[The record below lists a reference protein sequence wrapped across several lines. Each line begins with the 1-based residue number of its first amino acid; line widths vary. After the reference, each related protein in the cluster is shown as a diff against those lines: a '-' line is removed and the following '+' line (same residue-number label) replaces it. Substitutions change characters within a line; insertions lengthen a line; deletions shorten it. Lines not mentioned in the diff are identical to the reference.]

1 MLWQMN
7 RRHVV
12 RIEGSHRTARRGE
25 ARAFPTARK
34 VLWPLPISRGG
45 GLKPDAGEQCRKVS
59 FLDPVVQTV
68 KTVYPL
74 RARSRKK

>member
-1 MLWQMN
+1 MN
-7 RRHVV
+7 RRAASSGLRAPTELQDVE
-12 RIEGSHRTARRGE
+12 RPARFRQRERYCGHSP
-25 ARAFPTARK
+25 F
-34 VLWPLPISRGG
+34 RGG
-45 GLKPDAGEQCRKVS
+45 GGGVLKRDACEQCRKVS